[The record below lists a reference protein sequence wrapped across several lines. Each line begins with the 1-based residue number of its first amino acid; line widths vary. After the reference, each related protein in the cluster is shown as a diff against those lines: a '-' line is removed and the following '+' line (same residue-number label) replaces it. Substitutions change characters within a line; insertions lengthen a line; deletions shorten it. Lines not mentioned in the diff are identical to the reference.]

1 MQQLSLEAR
10 QRIHERYERQ
20 SVSQQQLAEDFQ
32 VSLSTV
38 KRILKRS
45 KDDLGRRAGSG
56 NPGKIHERERQC
68 IVEYAQRYPD
78 AFLREYADEIER
90 KCGVRAHRASH
101 PCPPQKTQ
109 MDAQKN
115 RPLSPESLSE
125 RWQQQWQHF
134 IAELIQLLQGPK
146 VEFLWGD
153 ETAVYD
159 DWIRPMARAPVGQPV
174 ENFNHRRTQPRKQT
188 LIAAMSAQIRP
199 RRYAYPMHS

>member
-1 MQQLSLEAR
+1 MQLSLEAR

-20 SVSQQQLAEDFQ
+20 SVSQRQLAEDFQ

-56 NPGKIHERERQC
+56 NPGKVHERERLCIAECAQQC
-68 IVEYAQRYPD
+68 PD
-78 AFLREYADEIER
+78 AFLREYADEIES
-90 KCGVRAHRASH
+90 KCGVRVTEQAVSVHHR
-101 PCPPQKTQ
+101 KLKWTLK
-109 MDAQKN
+109 KN
-115 RPLSPESLSE
+115 SPISLESLSE

-134 IAELIQLLQGPK
+134 IAELTQLLQEPK

-159 DWIRPMARAPVGQPV
+159 DWIRHMA
-174 ENFNHRRTQPRKQT
+174 
-188 LIAAMSAQIRP
+188 
-199 RRYAYPMHS
+199 

>member
-1 MQQLSLEAR
+1 MQLSLEAR

-20 SVSQQQLAEDFQ
+20 SVSQRQLAEDFQ

-90 KCGVRAHRASH
+90 KCGVRVTEQAVSVHLRKLKWTLK
-101 PCPPQKTQ
+101 KT
-109 MDAQKN
+109 D
-115 RPLSPESLSE
+115 PSL
-125 RWQQQWQHF
+125 RLG
-134 IAELIQLLQGPK
+134 ALAAK
-146 VEFLWGD
+146 VAALYRGVD
-153 ETAVYD
+153 
-159 DWIRPMARAPVGQPV
+159 P
-174 ENFNHRRTQPRKQT
+174 
-188 LIAAMSAQIRP
+188 IAAGTRGRVP
-199 RRYAYPMHS
+199 LGRRNGCL